1 MPHRYL
7 TPPTSDVEAG
17 SDANEDLKLCQTGD
31 ENLPLAE
38 LTTQRP
44 LATVSLF
51 PRSPPGSDISHNA
64 QEGAEGRP
72 FGRAAGQNVAH
83 GSAARDQYSYR
94 HGQRYAGDWSDCRQ
108 QYTSYTPLST
118 SLATPTY
125 GLNWD
130 QHHKYG
136 PFIPQPLFSYS
147 HSAGKVTAPQVSSKL
162 SATATAFV
170 PPQQTQSVHLPV
182 LDRFRRI
189 DKDFR
194 YNTKTSDT
202 VSTPANREKPK
213 KLSKKQRAAARA
225 REQAGTQSHSL
236 PVAAPNQLRQTT
248 LLDFIKKVPHET
260 PEAPKPKRRYSGAP
274 RLHVMERPKPTPLY
288 MQLASQPPKQRS
300 APQALLVVVDLNGT
314 LLKRLKH
321 SGSNKSK
328 LRPHINDF
336 LDYIL
341 ANHKLMIWS
350 SARPENV
357 EVMCSKLFTP
367 EQREKLVTIWAR
379 DRLRLTLEAYNAKV
393 QVYKQLSWIWK
404 DKSIQ
409 TAHPVKSEIW
419 SQANTVLIDDSIAKA
434 ASEPYNLI
442 EVEEFEGSDEQI
454 GTDTYLLEAK
464 AYLQTLSLQTDVSAY
479 MRARPF
485 KHSAAPQVSS
495 LDPEKTSQAT
505 TAPQHVFFKD

>member
-1 MPHRYL
+1 MPRKVPKDGL
-7 TPPTSDVEAG
+7 
-17 SDANEDLKLCQTGD
+17 
-31 ENLPLAE
+31 LAE
-38 LTTQRP
+38 QLDKMSLTDQPPETNT
-44 LATVSLF
+44 AT
-51 PRSPPGSDISHNA
+51 DT
-64 QEGAEGRP
+64 
-72 FGRAAGQNVAH
+72 
-83 GSAARDQYSYR
+83 GSAMQETGPTVDSSTPATRRYPLRSRPR
-94 HGQRYAGDWSDCRQ
+94 HTNSTG
-108 QYTSYTPLST
+108 TSTT
-118 SLATPTY
+118 S
-125 GLNWD
+125 
-130 QHHKYG
+130 
-136 PFIPQPLFSYS
+136 
-147 HSAGKVTAPQVSSKL
+147 KVTAPQVSSKL
-162 SATATAFV
+162 SATATNFV
-170 PPQQTQSVHLPV
+170 PSQQTQCS
-182 LDRFRRI
+182 
-189 DKDFR
+189 
-194 YNTKTSDT
+194 TKTCDT
-202 VSTPANREKPK
+202 VSTPANSEKPK

-225 REQAGTQSHSL
+225 REQAGTQTHAL
-236 PVAAPNQLRQTT
+236 PVAPPNQLRQTT

-260 PEAPKPKRRYSGAP
+260 SEAAKPKRRYSGAP
-274 RLHVMERPKPTPLY
+274 RLHVMERPKPTPQY
-288 MQLASQPPKQRS
+288 MQLASQPPKQLS
-300 APQALLVVVDLNGT
+300 APRALLVVVDLNGT
-314 LLKRLKH
+314 LLKRTKY
-321 SGSNKSK
+321 SGSNTSK

-442 EVEEFEGSDEQI
+442 EVEEFDASNQQLENDI
-454 GTDTYLLEAK
+454 YLLEAK
-464 AYLQTLSLQTDVSAY
+464 AYLQALSLQTDVSAY

-495 LDPEKTSQAT
+495 LDPEKTSLAT